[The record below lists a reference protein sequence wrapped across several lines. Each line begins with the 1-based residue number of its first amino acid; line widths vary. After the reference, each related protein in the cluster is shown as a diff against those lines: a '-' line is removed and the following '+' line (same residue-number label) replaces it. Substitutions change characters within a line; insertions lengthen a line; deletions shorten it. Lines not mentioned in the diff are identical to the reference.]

1 MEKLPIPKNTQKR
14 MKREKAPKT
23 GRIIIKGLVCM
34 TGVQKESRKQS
45 RKKKIFFEEIT
56 AENLP
61 NLVKRHTFIDSRSA
75 YPNRINT
82 KKTTPRYITSK
93 LLNTKDKEKAPE
105 SFRQND
111 RLRAGQ

>member
-1 MEKLPIPKNTQKR
+1 
-14 MKREKAPKT
+14 MKREKAPET

-34 TGVQKESRKQS
+34 TGVQEEQEKGTRAG
-45 RKKKIFFEEIT
+45 KKNFFEEIT

-82 KKTTPRYITSK
+82 KKTTPRYITEK
-93 LLNTKDKEKAPE
+93 LLNTKDKEKALEP
-105 SFRQND
+105 FRQND
-111 RLRAGQ
+111 RLRARQW